1 MTTQEYDGQFFKAS
15 HQASQT
21 LLEQHR
27 EEINELNVFPVPDG
41 DTGRNMLLTVRGA
54 VEGVINSLENSA
66 GKVAAAAARSALL
79 AARGNSGV
87 LFSDT
92 DGHRSGAGGKGP
104 FSPCDF
110 AQALTPGGG
119 EGLQHCGKPGGGDH
133 PDGDQ

>member
-1 MTTQEYDGQFFKAS
+1 MVTTQEYDGQFFKAS

-79 AARGNSGV
+79 APRGNSAV

-92 DGHRSGAGGKGP
+92 DGHRSGAGGKGASLP
-104 FSPCDF
+104 LRFR
-110 AQALTPGGG
+110 PGADPWGRRRPTT
-119 EGLQHCGKPGGGDH
+119 LW
-133 PDGDQ
+133 